1 MKAQFRYNKTIKTFV
16 WLPSKTFASKYA
28 APVEGGNRE
37 RERERERMFVLRFR
51 ERLSLSAERNIIPFD
66 VLRIERCRVARA
78 SMPRKQY

>member
-37 RERERERMFVLRFR
+37 REGEGENVCVEIPRTTFVKRR
-51 ERLSLSAERNIIPFD
+51 AKHYSI
-66 VLRIERCRVARA
+66 RCP
-78 SMPRKQY
+78 SD